1 MAPGPQTMD
10 DIKSVTGDLKDI
22 EREVRDFRIDVG
34 RATNDQ
40 NQKIHQ
46 VELEVKGASGKLD
59 LIFLAQT
66 DHETR
71 IRSVEKAVGK
81 FTVWAAVLGAA
92 LSIAVTQIARK
103 FFDDAT
109 KRPPA
114 MVDQYLEQGRRKIE
128 EIRRDNEAYLNRG
141 QQHDGE

>member
-1 MAPGPQTMD
+1 MD

-46 VELEVKGASGKLD
+46 VELEVNRASGKLD

-71 IRSVEKAVGK
+71 IRSVERSVVK
-81 FTVWAAVLGAA
+81 FAAWAAIIGAI
-92 LSIAVTQIARK
+92 LSIAATQLFRK
-103 FFDDAT
+103 IMDDAN
-109 KRPPA
+109 KPPPR
-114 MVDQYLEQGRRKIE
+114 MVDQYLDEGRRRIE
-128 EIRRDNEAYLNRG
+128 EMRRDNDAYLNRG
-141 QQHDGE
+141 KQHDGQ

>member
-1 MAPGPQTMD
+1 MD
-10 DIKSVTGDLKDI
+10 EIKSVTGDLKDI

-46 VELEVKGASGKLD
+46 VELEVNRASGKLD

-71 IRSVEKAVGK
+71 IRSVERSVVK
-81 FTVWAAVLGAA
+81 FAAWAAIIGAI
-92 LSIAVTQIARK
+92 LSIAATQLFRK
-103 FFDDAT
+103 IMDDAN
-109 KRPPA
+109 KPPPRL
-114 MVDQYLEQGRRKIE
+114 VDQYMDEGRRRIE
-128 EIRRDNEAYLNRG
+128 EMRRENEAYLNRG
-141 QQHDGE
+141 KQHDGQ